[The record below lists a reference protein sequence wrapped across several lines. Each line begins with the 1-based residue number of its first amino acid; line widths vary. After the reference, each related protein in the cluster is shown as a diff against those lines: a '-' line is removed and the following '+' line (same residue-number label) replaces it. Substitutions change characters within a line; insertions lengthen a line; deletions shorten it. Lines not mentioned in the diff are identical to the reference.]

1 MTKKS
6 TEPQKFQIFF
16 NKYKE
21 PKIKP
26 KTTGPNERLFHKK
39 QTAQRSKL
47 MKHKLTEQENK
58 QQQLNQTKKGKMTTS
73 KKIINTYH

>member
-39 QTAQRSKL
+39 HTAQRSKL
-47 MKHKLTEQENK
+47 MKDKLTEQENK
-58 QQQLNQTKKGKMTTS
+58 
-73 KKIINTYH
+73 